1 MNCNEIENRLPAY
14 LENLL
19 SPEEKK
25 NIEGHLASCP
35 GCNRTSEALKKAE
48 EIVQDLTEVEPPP
61 FFEQRIMSRV
71 REEAAQKQGIL
82 RKLFYPLYIKVPIQ
96 AFATILVAVIAFSVY
111 RTGEPELKHLTPPT
125 ITLNEPAKDQTTS
138 ESRKAPVAPA
148 AVTPVI
154 RTPAENLP
162 EKKQPRFVAPAIE
175 NGAKTDQA
183 SVSPSPLQEERGLS
197 MKPAAPAAMKAR
209 EKESLTLRAETLS
222 KAQDRAGRQEAD
234 QSFETSLPEYKRKGK
249 MTSIGAAPAPSQIT
263 AATPGKRSALG
274 LTIQVKDVP
283 VAVQEVEERLAQANG
298 RIIERQR
305 RDGREFLK
313 AEVAAQN
320 LAAFLDRIEAIG
332 RVKMEKS
339 PRDVPDGIV
348 TVKIEI
354 VNEP

>member
-1 MNCNEIENRLPAY
+1 MTCNEIEDRLPAY

-19 SPEEKK
+19 FPEEKK
-25 NIEGHLASCP
+25 SIEGHLASCSR
-35 GCNRTSEALKKAE
+35 CSRASEALKKAE
-48 EIVQDLTEVEPPP
+48 GIVQDLTEVEPPP

-111 RTGEPELKHLTPPT
+111 RTGEPELKHLAPPT
-125 ITLNEPAKDQTTS
+125 ITLTEPVKDQATA

-148 AVTPVI
+148 AVTPVM

-183 SVSPSPLQEERGLS
+183 AGSPSPLQEERGLS
-197 MKPAAPAAMKAR
+197 MKPAAPAMKTR
-209 EKESLTLRAETLS
+209 EKESLPLRAEMLS
-222 KAQDRAGRQEAD
+222 KAQDRAGKQEAD
-234 QSFETSLPEYKRKGK
+234 QSIETSLPEYKRKGK
-249 MTSIGAAPAPSQIT
+249 MAHIGAAPAPSQIT
-263 AATPGKRSALG
+263 AATAGKRSTLG
-274 LTIQVKDVP
+274 LTIQVKDVHI
-283 VAVQEVEERLAQANG
+283 AVQEVEDRLAQTNG
-298 RIIERQR
+298 RIIEREG

-332 RVKMEKS
+332 RVKVEKS